1 MNASSGPI
9 GLLAGSGRFPVVFA
23 ERARGLGLPVV
34 CVGIR
39 HEATPELAGLVGRF
53 YWAGVARLSRM
64 IRCFKREGVQ
74 RIVMAGKIHKSVIFR
89 PWFLLRLLP
98 DWRTLRLWWR
108 RSRRDNKDD
117 TLLLTVIEE
126 FATEGLRFDSALDIC
141 PELLVKTGV
150 LTRRSPSAGEQ
161 ADIAL
166 GWEVAKEI
174 G

>member
-23 ERARGLGLPVV
+23 ERARG
-34 CVGIR
+34 
-39 HEATPELAGLVGRF
+39 LAGLVGRF

-150 LTRRSPSAGEQ
+150 L
-161 ADIAL
+161 
-166 GWEVAKEI
+166 
-174 G
+174 